1 MKKLNIVNKKAKF
14 EYQFLQTLEA
24 GISLLGT
31 EVKSVKA
38 GNVSM
43 SDAYCLFKNGELYV
57 KSLYIAEYEMG
68 NINNHETRRD
78 RKLLLKKP
86 ELRKLE
92 RRVQEKGFVIV
103 PYKMYMSE
111 RGLIKL
117 EIVLAQG
124 KKSYDKRHTIK
135 DRESKRDL
143 DRIKKLNY

>member
-1 MKKLNIVNKKAKF
+1 MKQLKIVNKKAKF
-14 EYQFLQTLEA
+14 EYQFIQSLEA
-24 GISLLGT
+24 GISLVGT

-78 RKLLLKKP
+78 RKLLLKKS
-86 ELRKLE
+86 ELKKLE
-92 RRVQEKGFVIV
+92 RRVFEKGYLIV
-103 PYKMYMSE
+103 PYKLYMSD
-111 RGLIKL
+111 RGFIKL

-124 KKSYDKRHTIK
+124 KKSYDKRHAIK

-143 DRIKKLNY
+143 DRIKKLNN

>member
-14 EYQFLQTLEA
+14 EYQFLQTFEA

-43 SDAYCLFKNGELYV
+43 SDAYCLFKNGELFV

-92 RRVQEKGFVIV
+92 RRVQEKGLVIV

-143 DRIKKLNY
+143 DRIKKLNF